1 MIKSAQDWPAEYSWS
16 ISAFI
21 RVVSVFVPQGR
32 LLWAWN
38 SYEQTPQSLVDL
50 FWVCQLYN
58 WWVHMWLYIQ
68 LYSMCTPLQCI
79 VCTVAILRVEFKL
92 HLRAT
97 SLLPRVMLPSP
108 VRGLHGSPGLNLWV
122 GIPINIP
129 HTINHCLC
137 NYKQNQYNMCMQNRY
152 KWVLPI
158 PLALNTVLSTS
169 LYHNQ
174 GVSSCTPWAMLPWHR

>member
-1 MIKSAQDWPAEYSWS
+1 MVYTVYSTVQCIHSVGESSEMVKLRMLHGYNRSIRIKSAQDWPAEYSWS

-68 LYSMCTPLQCI
+68 LYSMCTPLPCI

-92 HLRAT
+92 HLQAT
-97 SLLPRVMLPSP
+97 SLIPRVMLPSP
-108 VRGLHGSPGLNLWV
+108 VRGLRVWTETMV
-122 GIPINIP
+122 GMSIKIP

-137 NYKQNQYNMCMQNRY
+137 NYKQAN
-152 KWVLPI
+152 I
-158 PLALNTVLSTS
+158 
-169 LYHNQ
+169 
-174 GVSSCTPWAMLPWHR
+174 